1 MSPHSGCRHCR
12 QPQPRMTAL
21 PARTSLAGRTP
32 PHALSAAPLRQGHC
46 CRVARAPARARGWV
60 RAPRSPRTARR
71 AARCRR
77 RRGGAPAEPPLSLHL
92 GQRARCQHDR
102 QRCSVGRVHCA
113 RVRLR
118 RAGAQRRCSVNCWLT
133 AAGVSCAK
141 SKLKNQVMW
150 LRCDIGPYSLQN
162 NVKVDVGRRG
172 GAPRGMLSRGEA
184 SFQRQRR
191 GRPHKL
197 AGASMITT
205 HSMLDCRGEQRRGEG
220 T

>member
-1 MSPHSGCRHCR
+1 MRCRPPLSVKDTAAASPE
-12 QPQPRMTAL
+12 
-21 PARTSLAGRTP
+21 
-32 PHALSAAPLRQGHC
+32 PLRVRGGGCAHPD
-46 CRVARAPARARGWV
+46 RLVLRAERRGAGGGAVARQQSRL
-60 RAPRSPRTARR
+60 
-71 AARCRR
+71 
-77 RRGGAPAEPPLSLHL
+77 LSLHL